1 MKKINVLH
9 LIASLCLLFGSIIN
23 LLHIITDI
31 PTALHVCALPLLLA
45 AIVLYSIVFVKQLK
59 EKKKNKKDENHERNT
74 P

>member
-9 LIASLCLLFGSIIN
+9 LIASLCLFFGSIIN
-23 LLHIITDI
+23 LLHTLTDI
-31 PTALHVCALPLLLA
+31 PTALHFCSLPLNLA
-45 AIVLYSIVFVKQLK
+45 AIVLYSIVLVKQMR